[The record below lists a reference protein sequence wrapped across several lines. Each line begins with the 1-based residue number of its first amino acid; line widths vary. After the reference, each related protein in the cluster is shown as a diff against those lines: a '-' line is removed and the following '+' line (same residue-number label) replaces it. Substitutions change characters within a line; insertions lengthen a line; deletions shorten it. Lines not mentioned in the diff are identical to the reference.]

1 MEIFQRNGI
10 HVRPRRAH
18 LYEGQKGRS
27 MLHFEKLELA
37 LRFLEARPDREKLI
51 FLHTGHYFPE
61 PIIIDSPVQIIG
73 ASEYFELVF

>member
-1 MEIFQRNGI
+1 MSQFRQILPVGKKMKEKIWIESPEWPVDHRNGI

-27 MLHFEKLELA
+27 MLHFERLELA

-51 FLHTGHYFPE
+51 FLHTDG
-61 PIIIDSPVQIIG
+61 
-73 ASEYFELVF
+73 